1 MQRQQKRRRKTT
13 RRKTCPFVLVSN
25 GYEICFL
32 IMQPVPGPTTKI
44 YWHLYL
50 HLFYVQLLKLSLRAL
65 KKRAFFPIKSISRWK
80 FDGKIW
86 IQPLKRSCEGISCYI
101 PPWNG
106 WFWRKL
112 FVISK
117 MSYWHKHMHTLHKTR
132 DLSDKALSFL
142 SSPLSPSLQLATSCH
157 C

>member
-1 MQRQQKRRRKTT
+1 MQPQQKRRRKTT

-25 GYEICFL
+25 GYEKCFL

-44 YWHLYL
+44 YWHLYI

-65 KKRAFFPIKSISRWK
+65 KKRAFLPIKSISRWK

-86 IQPLKRSCEGISCYI
+86 IQPLKRSCEGISCY
-101 PPWNG
+101 NG

>member
-1 MQRQQKRRRKTT
+1 MQRQQKMRRKTT

-50 HLFYVQLLKLSLRAL
+50 HLFYVQLLKLSLKAL
-65 KKRAFFPIKSISRWK
+65 KKKSFFPIKSISRWK

-101 PPWNG
+101 PPWK
-106 WFWRKL
+106 WLVLEEL